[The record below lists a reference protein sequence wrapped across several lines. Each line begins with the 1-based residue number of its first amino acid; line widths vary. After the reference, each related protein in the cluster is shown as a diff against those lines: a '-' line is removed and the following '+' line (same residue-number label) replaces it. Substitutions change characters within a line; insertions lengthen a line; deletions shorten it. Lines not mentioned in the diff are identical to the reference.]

1 MSLVLLLQHSS
12 GVILAGDS
20 RLSYKNEPNRH
31 TDNTYKVFCYDNRV
45 GVAYHHDA
53 DVEGVSIDTIMEG
66 YLKQISRGLNV
77 YDLAMNLK
85 QHFKALKSDLNT
97 KFHIIGYIGDDCKK
111 FNFNLNESDEL
122 YEYINSRYV
131 TGGKDDVALKI
142 IRNSYTERMSIDEAV
157 AYIINIFEE
166 TKKVEPSVGGKVD
179 MLLISPTQG
188 ASWIL
193 RK

>member
-1 MSLVLLLQHSS
+1 
-12 GVILAGDS
+12 
-20 RLSYKNEPNRH
+20 
-31 TDNTYKVFCYDNRV
+31 
-45 GVAYHHDA
+45 
-53 DVEGVSIDTIMEG
+53 
-66 YLKQISRGLNV
+66 
-77 YDLAMNLK
+77 MNLK

-111 FNFNLNESDEL
+111 FNFNLKESDEL